1 MNATRRRAA
10 ELVYAGKRGRF
21 IQMPRRL
28 ALLVVL
34 GCLSLAAAAPLAS
47 SGSVPHMPKAQIHAL
62 ISPYDFYP
70 ARISGGLIYIK
81 WQDHGL
87 SPSVCGELADITF
100 AAAGGK
106 QLIWSSSRACDGQGR
121 VGCSARGYPGYA
133 DDIGVSQKATINHR
147 RIYFSQGNHGSNAW
161 TCIPL
166 GKVGG
171 FTDFAAV
178 GIWEN
183 YLTPLQAMQLVAS
196 AVR

>member
-1 MNATRRRAA
+1 MTRR
-10 ELVYAGKRGRF
+10 F
-21 IQMPRRL
+21 

-34 GCLSLAAAAPLAS
+34 FGVCIAAIAPLAS
-47 SGSVPHMPKAQIHAL
+47 SGPVPRMPKAQIHAL

-81 WQDHGL
+81 WADKGL

-133 DDIGVSQKATINHR
+133 DNLGNTQRATINHR

-171 FTDFAAV
+171 FNDFAAV

-183 YLTPLQAMQLVAS
+183 YLTPLQAMQLVAT
-196 AVR
+196 AAR